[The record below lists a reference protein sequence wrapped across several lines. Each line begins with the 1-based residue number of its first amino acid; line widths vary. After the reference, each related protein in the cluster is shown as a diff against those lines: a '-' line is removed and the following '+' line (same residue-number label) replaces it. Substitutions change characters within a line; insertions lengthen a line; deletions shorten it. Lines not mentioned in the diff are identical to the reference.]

1 MIPEDITAPIR
12 TTDSLGAFAMRRNHH
27 WRAFVLAGLAL
38 LARASAADFPKPYD
52 SQDLQ
57 GGPTPPQKAL
67 DGLKLPDGFHATIFA
82 NEPDVRQP
90 IAMTLDARGRLW
102 VAENYS
108 YSESRIKFDKNL
120 RDRIV
125 IFDDTDHDGR
135 FDKRTIFWDQGFRLS
150 SIEVGF
156 GGVWATAPP
165 YLLFLPDRD
174 GDDVPDG
181 EPVVELDGWDFEA
194 SHHTLVNGL
203 SWGPDGWLYGR
214 QGIQG
219 TSRVGRP
226 GTPESERVSVNG
238 SIWRYHPTRKVF
250 ELVCQGTTNPW
261 GLDWDRHGQGFFIN
275 TVIGHLWHVVPG
287 AHFLRMYG
295 QDPDA
300 SNLYG
305 LIPQTADHYHW
316 NTQEAWSDIR
326 SLGVTEPTDRAGG
339 GHAHAGLM
347 IYQAD
352 NWPEE
357 YRGDLFTLN
366 LHGRRMNRDHLE
378 RHGATYSASHRPDPI
393 SWSDPWFRGLSL
405 LSGPDGG
412 VFASDWSDIGECHEN
427 DGVARSTGRI
437 YKIVFG
443 QPKTPEIRDV
453 AALSDAEL
461 VDLQNHP
468 NVWYSRQARR
478 LLQER
483 SAQGRDLSDARK
495 ALMTLF
501 TSSEDVPLRLKALWC
516 LYGMGALDES
526 WLIDRLQDPSEHVR
540 TWAVRLLVDSGA
552 PSDRGLDA
560 LARQAERDDSGLV
573 LTFLASALQ
582 RVPLERRWE
591 IATAIAQHPEFSND
605 PVLPLMVWFGLE
617 PAVTHSPRQA
627 ASFAGGPAFG
637 PLRRFVVRRLAQE
650 EDRPDSLTPVLQLLA
665 RTNDPAL
672 RLELLSGLADVF
684 GTVRQARSPAGWA
697 ETARLLSESGDA
709 PTLVLVRDLSATFG
723 DAEAVEALRS
733 LSADSSADP
742 SARRHAIATLARLRS
757 PGLEALLRRLLT
769 DQAVA
774 ADSVQALAAYDDA
787 GTSRMILEV
796 YPTLSKDAQT
806 SALSALASRKSSAE
820 ALVKAVQDG
829 QVPRLDVPSFVVRQ
843 LRAWKDQPLP
853 SLVEDV
859 WGRERPV
866 SAEARE
872 RVGHM
877 KKTMTAD
884 RLSAADPSRGRAL
897 FQQTCAQCHKL
908 FGEGGA
914 VGPELTGAQR
924 GDLGYLLEN
933 ILDPNATLAPD
944 YRMSIFSL
952 EDGRILNGL
961 VAERTERALSIQ
973 TPTERLAV
981 PLDEIEAERK
991 SNTSLMPEGLI
1002 DNLKPSQVADLLRY
1016 LQSPGQVPLP
1026 PESPHA
1032 GP

>member
-1 MIPEDITAPIR
+1 
-12 TTDSLGAFAMRRNHH
+12 
-27 WRAFVLAGLAL
+27 
-38 LARASAADFPKPYD
+38 
-52 SQDLQ
+52 
-57 GGPTPPQKAL
+57 
-67 DGLKLPDGFHATIFA
+67 
-82 NEPDVRQP
+82 
-90 IAMTLDARGRLW
+90 
-102 VAENYS
+102 
-108 YSESRIKFDKNL
+108 
-120 RDRIV
+120 
-125 IFDDTDHDGR
+125 
-135 FDKRTIFWDQGFRLS
+135 
-150 SIEVGF
+150 
-156 GGVWATAPP
+156 
-165 YLLFLPDRD
+165 
-174 GDDVPDG
+174 
-181 EPVVELDGWDFEA
+181 
-194 SHHTLVNGL
+194 
-203 SWGPDGWLYGR
+203 
-214 QGIQG
+214 
-219 TSRVGRP
+219 
-226 GTPESERVSVNG
+226 
-238 SIWRYHPTRKVF
+238 HPTRKVF

-261 GLDWDRHGQGFFIN
+261 GLDWDQNGQAFFIN

-326 SLGVTEPTDRAGG
+326 SLGVTGPTDKAGG

-357 YRGDLFTLN
+357 YRDDLFTLN

-412 VFASDWSDIGECHEN
+412 VFVSDWSDIGECHEN

-437 YKIVFG
+437 YKIVYG
-443 QPKTPEIRDV
+443 QPPNPIPSGDLTRQT
-453 AALSDAEL
+453 DAQL
-461 VDLQNHP
+461 VKLQSHP
-468 NVWYSRQARR
+468 NIWYSRQARR
-478 LLQER
+478 ILQER
-483 SAQGRDLSDARK
+483 AADGRDLPDARNM
-495 ALMTLF
+495 LIDLF
-501 TSSEDVPLRLKALWC
+501 IDADNVPLRLRAMWC
-516 LYGMGALDES
+516 LYSIGALDES

-540 TWAVRLLVDSGA
+540 TWAVRLLVDAGT
-552 PSDRGLDA
+552 PSERGIKA
-560 LARQAERDDSGLV
+560 LTRQAERDDSGLV

-582 RVPLERRWE
+582 RLPLDRRWE
-591 IATAIAQHPEFSND
+591 IASAIAQHQEFSND

-617 PAVTHSPRQA
+617 PAVTQSPRQA

-650 EDRPDSLTPVLQLLA
+650 EDRPNSLTPILQLLA
-665 RTNDPAL
+665 KTNDSAL

-684 GTVRQARSPAGWA
+684 GTVRQARAPEGWTK
-697 ETARLLSESGDA
+697 TARLLTESGDE

-723 DAEAVEALRS
+723 DTDAVEALRS

-742 SARRHAIATLARLRS
+742 SARRHAIETLARLRS

-774 ADSVQALAAYDDA
+774 ADSVRALAAYDDA
-787 GTSRMILEV
+787 GTSRMILKV

-820 ALVKAVQDG
+820 ALVKAVQSG
-829 QVPRLDVPSFVVRQ
+829 QVPRSDVPSFVVRQ
-843 LRAWKDQPLP
+843 LRAWKDKPLP

-872 RVGHM
+872 RVEQM
-877 KKTMTAD
+877 KKSMNGNV
-884 RLSAADPSRGRAL
+884 LSAADPSRGRAL

-944 YRMSIFSL
+944 YRMSVFSL

-961 VAERTERALSIQ
+961 VAERTEHALSIQ
-973 TPTERLAV
+973 TPTERLSV
-981 PLDEIEAERK
+981 PLDEIEAERT

-1002 DNLKPSQVADLLRY
+1002 DNLKPPQVADLLRY
-1016 LQSPGQVPLP
+1016 LRAPGQVPLP
-1026 PESPHA
+1026 PESTQVSP
-1032 GP
+1032 